1 MQRISVFNRGQS
13 QVDSVNASAGDFLPV
28 NDAFCRRHS
37 VPAKNRIDVTRKI
50 VEIKAHNLI
59 GKCMLNYK
67 WMNGQ

>member
-28 NDAFCRRHS
+28 NDAFSRRHS

-59 GKCMLNYK
+59 GKCMLNYE